1 MDLTTLLILA
11 ALTAILTYACVMN
24 AGADVPATAGAHGH
38 GHDAHGHDAH
48 GHDSPGHD
56 ADGGHLD
63 DHAAGRGEA
72 VQADEHHGEPGAVAH
87 PHEH

>member
-11 ALTAILTYACVMN
+11 ALTAILAYACVMN

-38 GHDAHGHDAH
+38 GHDAHGHDA
-48 GHDSPGHD
+48 
-56 ADGGHLD
+56 AGGHLD
-63 DHAAGRGEA
+63 DHAAGRGE
-72 VQADEHHGEPGAVAH
+72 VVHGDEHHGEPGAVAH

>member
-1 MDLTTLLILA
+1 MDLTTLLILV
-11 ALTAILTYACVMN
+11 ALTAILVYACVMN

-38 GHDAHGHDAH
+38 GHDAHGHDTH
-48 GHDSPGHD
+48 GHDTH
-56 ADGGHLD
+56 GGHLD

-72 VQADEHHGEPGAVAH
+72 VHGDEHHGEPGAVAH